1 LRALYFLALSAV
13 VCINFG
19 AVTLVMARWL
29 PSFAIARTAGIVGF
43 CLGLFFIEHFIGLGS
58 LQWTLPAF
66 TAASAWVLWR
76 HRSTLRRGSFIESE
90 AVFLAAAAYG
100 LLWKLAFPQ
109 IVELYDRLS
118 DVHLVANYMTGAR
131 LPPVDMWLP
140 WQRLDYYYAFQQYAG
155 ALLGR
160 ITGLSA
166 GAAFNVSAPI
176 LSALVIAL
184 AWDFA
189 SCFGLKTWARLLA
202 AACLAIGGTGI
213 SPLFHLIAAPDPAG
227 FFSAASAQA
236 ALLHNTRF
244 IGWFEDGVAS
254 DFWRHLSAGAPTARG
269 LQLPIETFG
278 QQYAVGGFHAPL
290 SGFLT
295 LFLALAS
302 MARLTQA
309 PAGARPRLEFLLGL
323 TLPLTICS
331 NAWVFPLQA
340 VLVGTWKLWDIGTT
354 PLRQWGSSLAGL
366 AAGMALILPF
376 LAGFALHGHPI
387 ALTRVLPDEHSPWFQ
402 FLIVHWPLMAV
413 AALAP
418 FAGKY
423 SSQALRF
430 ALIFLPLLAGSELLN
445 AFDGAYSGDLVRFN
459 PALKWWGWI
468 FTGGLFAVSTC
479 LLASER
485 RAVRWAAAAI
495 LVLVTSM
502 AVDVACFLVFQ
513 PKPYFGKLEGD
524 GFYTADPANARMLS
538 YLTNADE
545 GLVLEK
551 VYEERPR
558 DTGIYGSLSGQPDLV
573 GVPWIMRVWKPSLPE
588 LPSLVAE
595 IEQFYRGEGSSPL
608 AFLRGYGIRYVV
620 WSVRESGDQAAWATI
635 SRSIADGYRWMEFSA
650 TPDKHIGLWIRQQ

>member
-1 LRALYFLALSAV
+1 MRALYFLALAAV
-13 VCINFG
+13 VYVNFA
-19 AVTLVMARWL
+19 AVTLAMARWL
-29 PSFAIARTAGIVGF
+29 PSFAIARAAGILGF
-43 CLGLFFIEHFIGLGS
+43 CIGLFFIEHFIGLGS
-58 LQWTLPAF
+58 LQWTLPVF
-66 TAASAWVLWR
+66 TATAAWVLWR
-76 HRSTLRRGSFIESE
+76 HRSTLEQRPFIESE
-90 AVFLAAAAYG
+90 AVFVAAAAYG
-100 LLWKLAFPQ
+100 LVWKLAFPE
-109 IVELYDRLS
+109 IVESYDRLS
-118 DVHLVANYMTGAR
+118 DVHLVANYMTGQR

-140 WQRLDYYYAFQQYAG
+140 WQHLDYYYAFQQYAG

-176 LSALVIAL
+176 LGALVIAL

-202 AACLAIGGTGI
+202 VACLAIGGTGI

-244 IGWFEDGVAS
+244 IGWFEDAVAS
-254 DFWRHLSAGAPTARG
+254 EFWRHLTAGAPTAKG

-309 PAGARPRLEFLLGL
+309 RAEARPPLEFLLGL

-340 VLVGTWKLWDIGTT
+340 ILVGTWKLWDIGTS
-354 PLRQWGSSLAGL
+354 PLRQWCASLAGL
-366 AAGMALILPF
+366 AAGVALILPF

-387 ALTRVLPDEHSPWFQ
+387 ALTRVMPDEHSPWVQ
-402 FLIVHWPLMAV
+402 FLIVHWPLIAV
-413 AALAP
+413 AVLAP
-418 FAGKY
+418 FAGRY
-423 SSQALRF
+423 RNQALRF
-430 ALIFLPLLAGSELLN
+430 TLIFLPLLAGSELLN
-445 AFDGAYSGDLVRFN
+445 AFDGAYGGDLIRFN

-468 FTGGLFAVSTC
+468 FTGGLFAISTC

-485 RAVRWAAAAI
+485 RAVRWATAAI
-495 LVLVTSM
+495 LVLVASM
-502 AVDVACFLVFQ
+502 AVDVACFLAFE

-524 GFYTADPANARMLS
+524 GFYTADPANARMLN
-538 YLTNADE
+538 YLRNAE
-545 GLVLEK
+545 QGLVLEK
-551 VYEERPR
+551 VYDERPR
-558 DTGIYGSLSGQPDLV
+558 DTGIYGSLSGQPDLI
-573 GVPWIMRVWKPSLPE
+573 GVPWIMGVWKPNLTE
-588 LPSLVAE
+588 LPGLVAQV
-595 IEQFYRGEGSSPL
+595 EQFYRGEGLSPL
-608 AFLRGYGIRYVV
+608 AFLSDYGVRYVV
-620 WSVRESGDQAAWATI
+620 WSVRESGDEATWARI
-635 SRSIADGYRWMEFSA
+635 DRSIGEGYRWMEFSA
-650 TPDKHIGLWIRQQ
+650 TPDKHIGLWIRRQ